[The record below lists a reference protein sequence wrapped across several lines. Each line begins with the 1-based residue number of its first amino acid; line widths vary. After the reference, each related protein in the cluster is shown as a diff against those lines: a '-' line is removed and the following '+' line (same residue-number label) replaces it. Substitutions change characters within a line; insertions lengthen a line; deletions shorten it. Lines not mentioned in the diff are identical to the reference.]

1 VVLQLR
7 KLCSVPVIAGNI
19 LLLALL
25 LVSGSLGAQ
34 APDSINYADDFV
46 LDTFPVKEPPIEEPA
61 EVMVDTYDEDEDDEE
76 AIGSDFMPL
85 YNWGEDQLDGRVRT
99 TRDSLIQQWKSQDEF
114 WYADQ
119 SFARNKKPEK
129 SGSPKRSFFASRAF
143 ETLLIVLAVVVFVM
157 LLVVYLGQNNAMV
170 FRRSKTVAAQAEE
183 DDFDKDIFSISYD
196 KEIGR
201 AEQDG
206 NYRMA
211 IRLRF
216 LRLLKTMS
224 ERQIIRYL
232 QERTNLDYL
241 MQLHGTDWYRTFF
254 PLVRHFE
261 YSWYGK
267 FEVNAGQY
275 ARVKADFDE
284 IHKSL

>member
-7 KLCSVPVIAGNI
+7 KLFTVPVIAGNI

-25 LVSGSLGAQ
+25 LVSGTLGAQ
-34 APDSINYADDFV
+34 APDSINYTDDFV

-61 EVMVDTYDEDEDDEE
+61 EVTVDTYDEDEDDEE

-85 YNWGEDQLDGRVRT
+85 YNWGEDQSGGRVRT

-129 SGSPKRSFFASRAF
+129 TDSPKRSFFASRAF
-143 ETLLIVLAVVVFVM
+143 ETLLIVLAVAVFVM

-170 FRRSKTVAAQAEE
+170 FRRTRTVAAQAEE

-196 KEIGR
+196 KEISR
-201 AEQDG
+201 AEQEG

-216 LRLLKTMS
+216 LRLLKTMN

-241 MQLHGTDWYRTFF
+241 MQLHGTDWYRSFF

-267 FEVNAGQY
+267 FEVNADQY
-275 ARVKADFDE
+275 ARIKADFDE